1 MQPAS
6 SRARPLGVTI
16 IAILLIIAGIVELL
30 FGVLTFAGVFS
41 LAHVITMHGHHVTA
55 RVLDTLGG
63 ILGGISIFIGIVTLI
78 FAWGLWTLKTWAFW
92 LVVALEVFSLIRHLL
107 EFARP
112 DHSTVAIV
120 LGLILPVVILLYFL
134 VDPNVRAAFF
144 RS

>member
-1 MQPAS
+1 MQPAA

-30 FGVLTFAGVFS
+30 FGVLTFAGIFS
-41 LAHVITMHGHHVTA
+41 LAHVIIMHGHPVTA

-63 ILGGISIFIGIVTLI
+63 ILGSISIFIGIVTLI

-120 LGLILPVVILLYFL
+120 LGLVLPVVILLYFL

-144 RS
+144 RR